1 MRGLR
6 VSLSVGLVLAWLVGI
21 GVVLG
26 AGASMP
32 EGWRF
37 TMMKGDP
44 VAGEKAFDKMKC
56 WSCHDVSGKRFGKS
70 SDSPGEMGPA
80 LTRSHAR
87 LPREY
92 LAESILN
99 TDEFLAHGNYQMSYR
114 AADGTSRMAHYQE
127 VMTLQELTD
136 IVEFIRTIR

>member
-6 VSLSVGLVLAWLVGI
+6 ASLLTGLVLAWLVGI

-26 AGASMP
+26 EGASVP
-32 EGWRF
+32 QGWRF
-37 TMMKGDP
+37 TMPAGDA
-44 VAGEKAFDKMKC
+44 VAGEKSFEKMKC
-56 WSCHDVSGKRFGKS
+56 YSCHEVSGRHFGKM
-70 SDSPGEMGPA
+70 SDNPGDLGPKLVRA
-80 LTRSHAR
+80 HAR

-114 AADGTSRMAHYQE
+114 AEDGTSRMAHYHE
-127 VMTLQELTD
+127 VMTLKELVD
-136 IVEFIRTIR
+136 IVEFVRTIR